1 MHAALLQARER
12 LGRRGMSWM
21 TSDDMKVSKGLGLP
35 VVAPAGVGCMPAKG
49 EDEQGAARVFYV
61 AAKRATQGLVIEA
74 RGWNRLAT

>member
-1 MHAALLQARER
+1 
-12 LGRRGMSWM
+12 M

-61 AAKRATQGLVIEA
+61 AAKRATQRLVIEA
-74 RGWNRLAT
+74 GGWNRLAT